1 MVARLWSRRRG
12 RRFGQ
17 PLGLAEVH
25 LTSLVQPRHQVHAS
39 LGQAGQR
46 DIIAKGPVAQAN
58 VPGHELVPRL
68 AEQAQIVVAPAG
80 HDHVEHGPAGQGK
93 EHEELQHRK
102 AAAGLLAA
110 GLRVTLLVG
119 LGVGQLGGGA
129 VHHFDWPAVELAAGT
144 GPAVGGLSGGGQR
157 FFQACLGQPL
167 PRLDIGGVAF
177 VHPTAT
183 RQPEQGLDL
192 AHDFAAGGVGF
203 EHLPDEAIEGQP
215 EAENPVAAVGSLVR
229 GGQQRGGSRSCRCVW
244 SWARVVWR
252 TAAPV
257 RRPQAASR
265 ERRAGK
271 YGVRIERYLYRLID
285 SPARLFR
292 MKRTLSQRENQYA
305 RLRAQLQ
312 DAGWISEG
320 YVQDRGPG
328 AGGPH
333 YQWTRKVRG
342 KTVSVA
348 LSREQFEWLQT
359 AINNWRKI
367 QATLKAMQRLSR
379 EVLFET
385 VPHPPRR
392 KRLGKNVLGPI

>member
-1 MVARLWSRRRG
+1 
-12 RRFGQ
+12 
-17 PLGLAEVH
+17 
-25 LTSLVQPRHQVHAS
+25 
-39 LGQAGQR
+39 
-46 DIIAKGPVAQAN
+46 
-58 VPGHELVPRL
+58 
-68 AEQAQIVVAPAG
+68 
-80 HDHVEHGPAGQGK
+80 
-93 EHEELQHRK
+93 
-102 AAAGLLAA
+102 
-110 GLRVTLLVG
+110 
-119 LGVGQLGGGA
+119 
-129 VHHFDWPAVELAAGT
+129 
-144 GPAVGGLSGGGQR
+144 
-157 FFQACLGQPL
+157 
-167 PRLDIGGVAF
+167 
-177 VHPTAT
+177 
-183 RQPEQGLDL
+183 
-192 AHDFAAGGVGF
+192 
-203 EHLPDEAIEGQP
+203 
-215 EAENPVAAVGSLVR
+215 
-229 GGQQRGGSRSCRCVW
+229 
-244 SWARVVWR
+244 
-252 TAAPV
+252 
-257 RRPQAASR
+257 
-265 ERRAGK
+265 
-271 YGVRIERYLYRLID
+271 
-285 SPARLFR
+285 